1 MVARITNM
9 ILANRMLR
17 NMQRDLSE
25 IAKTHEQFSTG
36 RLFAQPTDDPIAFL
50 TSLRL
55 RGVLTSQ
62 SQYASNIDLGISRLQ
77 YTESV
82 LGSVNDGIL
91 RAQELAI
98 RGANSSVDQ
107 NGRDAIAD
115 EVAQLLDQMLFLGN
129 GKLEGRYIFG
139 GHETLSQPFFLE
151 TGISGQTYVKYLG
164 DEGEQLLEIDQG
176 ALIAGNVQGL
186 EAFFVDQGLIR
197 SSVEVSDTSA
207 TLVTELPSAPAPS
220 NGDFTGTFLVNGAT
234 ITVEATDSLETLRDK
249 INRAD
254 VQVTA
259 SIDDLNRLVLKSTRS
274 VQVHL
279 QEGTSNILQAL
290 DMLKTVAGEDIGAA
304 MTAATTLASL
314 GIATPEALR
323 LQVGTDTVDIDLSSA
338 TTVGDVLNSINAAG
352 LNVNA
357 YINDA
362 GTGIRV
368 SSLDS
373 EDNIA
378 ISDVRKIFGTA
389 IGAGLNESTTLTSLG
404 ITPSEI
410 EVENDALVFQ
420 VDLSSANTIGDV
432 LNLINEAED
441 NGGIRAEINVAGTG
455 INIISPTVSNSL
467 TVREVGAGTTAAQL
481 GILDVQDQKTATDL
495 GLVGE
500 GSWDAIEPLSVFQ
513 TLIDLEQ
520 LLRSDASGDEIMARH
535 TELDNELEQ
544 LLTIRSRTGA
554 RVLRMESLRDQFLDR
569 EVFLTELLSNN
580 EDAELTEVIVK
591 LQSQQTSLTAALN
604 SGAALLQTSLLNFL
618 S

>member
-1 MVARITNM
+1 M
-9 ILANRMLR
+9 
-17 NMQRDLSE
+17 
-25 IAKTHEQFSTG
+25 
-36 RLFAQPTDDPIAFL
+36 
-50 TSLRL
+50 
-55 RGVLTSQ
+55 
-62 SQYASNIDLGISRLQ
+62 
-77 YTESV
+77 
-82 LGSVNDGIL
+82 
-91 RAQELAI
+91 
-98 RGANSSVDQ
+98 
-107 NGRDAIAD
+107 
-115 EVAQLLDQMLFLGN
+115 
-129 GKLEGRYIFG
+129 
-139 GHETLSQPFFLE
+139 
-151 TGISGQTYVKYLG
+151 
-164 DEGEQLLEIDQG
+164 
-176 ALIAGNVQGL
+176 
-186 EAFFVDQGLIR
+186 
-197 SSVEVSDTSA
+197 
-207 TLVTELPSAPAPS
+207 
-220 NGDFTGTFLVNGAT
+220 
-234 ITVEATDSLETLRDK
+234 
-249 INRAD
+249 
-254 VQVTA
+254 
-259 SIDDLNRLVLKSTRS
+259 
-274 VQVHL
+274 
-279 QEGTSNILQAL
+279 
-290 DMLKTVAGEDIGAA
+290 
-304 MTAATTLASL
+304 
-314 GIATPEALR
+314 
-323 LQVGTDTVDIDLSSA
+323 
-338 TTVGDVLNSINAAG
+338 
-352 LNVNA
+352 NVNA

-373 EDNIA
+373 EDDIA

-500 GSWDAIEPLSVFQ
+500 GSWDATEPLSVFQ